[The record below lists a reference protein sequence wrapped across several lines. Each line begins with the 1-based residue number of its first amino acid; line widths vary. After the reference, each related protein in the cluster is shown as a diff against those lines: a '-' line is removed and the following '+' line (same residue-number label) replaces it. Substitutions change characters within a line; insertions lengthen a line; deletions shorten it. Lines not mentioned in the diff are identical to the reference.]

1 MNSDEVKTKLAAAEA
16 GVVKIGE
23 LKQSLNEYR
32 QFYEGLKAYTDGVSQ
47 AAEGADAVADG
58 AKQLEKGTADLAS
71 GAEEL
76 HNGAAK
82 LRDGIPALKEGIRQL
97 RDGAQALSDG
107 IGEFDR
113 EAVQKIV
120 ALFDGNVE
128 TLIDRVKAI
137 ASVTDTYDNYSGIAD
152 GMSGEVKFII
162 RTEEIGE

>member
-1 MNSDEVKTKLAAAEA
+1 M
-16 GVVKIGE
+16 
-23 LKQSLNEYR
+23 
-32 QFYEGLKAYTDGVSQ
+32 
-47 AAEGADAVADG
+47 
-58 AKQLEKGTADLAS
+58 
-71 GAEEL
+71 
-76 HNGAAK
+76 
-82 LRDGIPALKEGIRQL
+82 KEGIRQL

-113 EAVQKIV
+113 EAVQEIV